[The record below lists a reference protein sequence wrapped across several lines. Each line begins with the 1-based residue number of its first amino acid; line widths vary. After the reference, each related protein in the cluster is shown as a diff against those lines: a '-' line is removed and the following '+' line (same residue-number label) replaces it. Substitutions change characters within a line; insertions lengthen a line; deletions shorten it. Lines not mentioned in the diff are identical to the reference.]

1 MSEHIQALD
10 AFATSMQVTANNLA
24 NINTNGFHS
33 QRVDLESGPGDKGVR
48 VQDIVEN
55 TQSGPLVPRLDER
68 TGEDVMVEGSNVD
81 VATEMT
87 QMIQDERAFE
97 ANAVAL
103 ASRERMIG
111 QFIDE
116 MV

>member
-1 MSEHIQALD
+1 MSEQIQALD

-24 NINTNGFHS
+24 NINTNGFHA
-33 QRVDLESGPGDKGVR
+33 QRVDLESGPGDRGVR
-48 VQDIVEN
+48 VQDIVEI
-55 TQSGPLVPRLDER
+55 TKEGPLVSQLDER
-68 TGEDVMVEGSNVD
+68 GEEITVEASDVD

-97 ANAVAL
+97 ANAVTL
-103 ASRERMIG
+103 ASYERMIG